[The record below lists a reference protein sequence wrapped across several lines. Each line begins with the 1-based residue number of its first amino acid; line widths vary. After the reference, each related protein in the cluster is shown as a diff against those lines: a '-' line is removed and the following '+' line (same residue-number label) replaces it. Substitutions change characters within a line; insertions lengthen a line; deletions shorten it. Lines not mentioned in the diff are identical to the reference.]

1 MLRDIYL
8 YGRLEE
14 QFGHHHRLDVDS
26 VAETVRAL
34 CCLQE
39 DFAAALKVG
48 SYQIVRGE
56 IDGDDYLGLGSVNLT
71 LGRAPIHIV
80 PVVEGSKAGGTKGIV
95 TAVLGVALIATAVV
109 LSGGTAAGLAGTIS
123 MPMGLGSV
131 TYGQIALMGGLLAL
145 GGIHQLTAQQVKVDQ
160 YDRDE
165 QPQSF
170 LFNGTFNRTEQ
181 GGCVPVVYGKF
192 EVGSIVVSAGIDAKQ
207 IKGGS
212 DIGETHTITVSYGSG
227 GTVSPSGAVL
237 VEHMGTLTIKFR
249 PNQFYVVSQVIVDSV
264 SVSFSQEGYT
274 FGHVTQDHTI
284 QVSFAL
290 AATSVHSITTWST
303 VGGSVTPYGTTLVN
317 HGQNLTV
324 QIAPSEGYQLV
335 SVLIDEVPLNAPLPN
350 SYTFSNVTADHSLR
364 AFFSKL
370 G

>member
-14 QFGHHHRLDVDS
+14 QFGHRHRLDVDS

-39 DFAAALKVG
+39 DFASALKIG

-56 IDGDDYLGLGSVNLT
+56 IDGDDYLGIGSVNLK

-123 MPMGLGSV
+123 LPMGLGSV
-131 TYGQIALMGGLLAL
+131 TYGQIALLGGLLAL

-165 QPQSF
+165 QAQSF
-170 LFNGTFNRTEQ
+170 LFNGAFNRTEQ
-181 GGCVPVVYGKF
+181 GGCVPVVYGRF

-212 DIGETHTITVSYGSG
+212 DIGETHTITVTYGSG
-227 GTVSPSGAVL
+227 GTVAPSGAVL
-237 VEHMGTLTIKFR
+237 VNHLGIVTLKFR
-249 PNQFYVVSQVIVDSV
+249 PDQSKVVSQVIVDSV
-264 SVSFSQEGYT
+264 SVIFSQEGYT
-274 FGHVTQDHTI
+274 FGQVTTDHTI
-284 QVSFAL
+284 HVTFAL
-290 AATSVHSITTWST
+290 ASSTVHSINTWST

-317 HGQNLTV
+317 HGESLTV
-324 QIAPSEGYQLV
+324 QIEPSDGYQLV
-335 SVLIDEVPLNAPLPN
+335 SVLIDDVPLASPLPN

-364 AFFSKL
+364 AYFSNL